1 MTGCFTL
8 TAEEN
13 NAENLLVIRD
23 KKIASLYTKNWQE
36 HAQHSEVYLGRT
48 K

>member
-23 KKIASLYTKNWQE
+23 KKLASPYIKNWHE
-36 HAQHSEVYLGRT
+36 HAQHSEVYVGR
-48 K
+48 